1 MQVKNP
7 ARQDLS
13 MKTII
18 NTIIETIKFWEEKGM
33 DYKNAG
39 VDIEAGY
46 KSVELMKQK
55 YLEESAD
62 SQVLFP

>member
-1 MQVKNP
+1 
-7 ARQDLS
+7 
-13 MKTII
+13 
-18 NTIIETIKFWEEKGM
+18 M

-46 KSVELMKQK
+46 KSVELMKQHMCKEQCDRK

-62 SQVLFP
+62 SQVLFPWTASRTWRSQHWFPVQTV